1 MPKYLPGQS
10 GNLKGGPRK
19 MIPASALPLITKM
32 LAEGKRERRVAL
44 ALKMSVPTW
53 IQRKKDQ
60 PEVADAVALGQEML
74 FERIVGN
81 LLSQAKKGNV
91 IAGIYLSKVL
101 LGLRENDEPQEV
113 RPQITINMQ
122 GTLTA
127 EQYRERIAE
136 RRAIE
141 HETVPAL
148 PAPTKGVTRG

>member
-19 MIPASALPLITKM
+19 MIPASALPMITKM

-101 LGLRENDEPQEV
+101 LGLRENDDPSES
-113 RPQITINMQ
+113 RPQITINLP
-122 GTLTA
+122 GAAASVRTYTGRTIEPEPTL
-127 EQYRERIAE
+127 
-136 RRAIE
+136 
-141 HETVPAL
+141 PAL
-148 PAPTKGVTRG
+148 TTTTAVPRG